1 MHVEGSDFLYHA
13 PISAPG
19 DESLFMNTLLM
30 HCRAG
35 FEGEVCSEIAE
46 HAARLGV
53 AGYAKAKPH
62 TACAEFICHEPAG
75 PARLMSELRFSDL
88 IFPRQWA
95 RGEFVQ
101 LPESDR
107 ISVLLDHL
115 AAYPVCGSLWLEVLD
130 TNDGK
135 ELSNFCKKFEA
146 PLRKAL
152 LGAGRLVEDANLPRL
167 LLTFKSGR
175 EVFAGVADAG
185 NFAMWPMGIPRLK
198 FPREAPSRSTLKLEE
213 AWHHFIP
220 REQWDER
227 LHGDMTGVDLGAAPG
242 GWTYQLV
249 RRGML
254 VTAIDNGP
262 MAQSLMDTGL
272 VTHLMADGFT
282 YKPKQTVDWMVCDI
296 VEKPA
301 RNAALLET
309 WLGENLCREAVVNLK
324 LPMKQRYAEV
334 RKLLER
340 IEDGFKARGVKVQI
354 GCKQLYHD
362 REEVTCHLRR
372 LDSAK
377 R

>member
-1 MHVEGSDFLYHA
+1 
-13 PISAPG
+13 
-19 DESLFMNTLLM
+19 MNTLFM
-30 HCRAG
+30 HCRPG
-35 FEGEVCSEIAE
+35 FEAEVCSEISD
-46 HAARLGV
+46 HAANLGV
-53 AGYAKAKPH
+53 AGYARAKPL
-62 TACAEFICHEPAG
+62 TACAEFVCHEPQG
-75 PARLMSELRFSDL
+75 PARLMAQLRFKSL

-95 RGEFVQ
+95 RGSHVE
-101 LPESDR
+101 LPETDR
-107 ISVLLDHL
+107 ISVLLRELQH
-115 AAYPVCGSLWLEVLD
+115 YPVFGSVWLEVMD

-135 ELSNFCKKFEA
+135 ELSNFCKKFDG

-152 LGAGRLVEDANLPRL
+152 DKAGRLLDDPALPRL

-175 EVFAGVADAG
+175 EVFLGVAPAD
-185 NFAMWPMGIPRLK
+185 NSAMWPMGIPRLK

-220 REQWDER
+220 REEWDAR
-227 LHGDMTGVDLGAAPG
+227 LSGDMTGVDLGAAPG

-262 MAQSLMDTGL
+262 MDQGLMDTGL
-272 VTHLMADGFT
+272 VQHLMADGFT
-282 YKPKQTVDWMVCDI
+282 YKPKQPVDWMVCDI

-309 WLGENLCREAVVNLK
+309 WLGEGLCREAVVNLK

-334 RKLLER
+334 QRLLER
-340 IEDGFKARGVKVQI
+340 IEEGFSARCVKVEI

-372 LDSAK
+372 LDMKK

>member
-1 MHVEGSDFLYHA
+1 
-13 PISAPG
+13 
-19 DESLFMNTLLM
+19 MNTLFM
-30 HCRAG
+30 HCRPG

-46 HAARLGV
+46 HAARLDV
-53 AGYAKAKPH
+53 PGYAKAKPAS
-62 TACAEFICHEPAG
+62 ACVEFICHSPEG
-75 PARLMSELRFSDL
+75 PARLMRQLRFAEL
-88 IFPRQWA
+88 IFLRQWA
-95 RGEFVQ
+95 RGSFVE
-101 LPESDR
+101 LPETDR
-107 ISVLLDHL
+107 ISVLLATL
-115 AAYPVCGSLWLEVLD
+115 ADYPVFGSLWLEVVD

-135 ELSNFCKKFEA
+135 ELSTFCRKFEV

-152 LGAGRLVEDANLPRL
+152 IKAGRLQDDPTLPRL
-167 LLTFKSGR
+167 LLTFKTGR
-175 EVFAGVADAG
+175 EVFVGMAEAD
-185 NFAMWPMGIPRLK
+185 NQAMWPMGIPRLK

-220 REQWDER
+220 RDQWDER
-227 LHGDMTGVDLGAAPG
+227 LHSDMTGVDLGAAPG

-272 VTHLMADGFT
+272 VKHLMTDGFT
-282 YKPKQTVDWMVCDI
+282 YKPKPPVDWMVCDI

-309 WLGENLCREAVVNLK
+309 WLGEGLCREAVVNLK

-334 RKLLER
+334 RRLLDR
-340 IEDGFKARGVKVQI
+340 IAEGFKARGIKVAI

-372 LDSAK
+372 LDTK
-377 R
+377 KP

>member
-1 MHVEGSDFLYHA
+1 
-13 PISAPG
+13 
-19 DESLFMNTLLM
+19 MNTLFM
-30 HCRAG
+30 HCRPG
-35 FEGEVCSEIAE
+35 FESEVCSEIAD
-46 HAARLGV
+46 HAARLEV
-53 AGYAKAKPH
+53 AGYAKARPN
-62 TACAEFICHEPAG
+62 TACAEFICSEPDGAE
-75 PARLMSELRFSDL
+75 RLMSGQRFDQL

-95 RGEFVQ
+95 RGVFLD
-101 LPESDR
+101 LPETDR
-107 ISVLLDHL
+107 ISVILGQMTDF
-115 AAYPVCGSLWLEVLD
+115 PVCGSLWLEVVD

-152 LGAGRLVEDANLPRL
+152 NQAGKLIDDPRKPRL

-175 EVFAGVADAG
+175 EVFLGLADAG
-185 NFAMWPMGIPRLK
+185 NSAMWPMGIPRLK

-220 REQWDER
+220 RDQWDER
-227 LHGDMTGVDLGAAPG
+227 LSGDMTGVDLGAAPG

-262 MAQSLMDTGL
+262 MAESLMDTGL
-272 VTHLMADGFT
+272 VQHLMADGFT
-282 YKPKQTVDWMVCDI
+282 YKPRQPVDWMVCDI

-309 WLGENLCREAVVNLK
+309 WLGEGLCREAVVNLK

-334 RKLLER
+334 RRLLDR
-340 IEDGFKARGVKVQI
+340 IEEGFKERGIRVSI

-372 LDSAK
+372 LDVAK
-377 R
+377 TARPRKG

>member
-1 MHVEGSDFLYHA
+1 
-13 PISAPG
+13 
-19 DESLFMNTLLM
+19 MNTLFM
-30 HCRAG
+30 HCRPG
-35 FEGEVCSEIAE
+35 FESEVCSEIAE
-46 HAARLGV
+46 HAARLDV
-53 AGYAKAKPH
+53 AGYAKAK
-62 TACAEFICHEPAG
+62 TNAACAEFVCTEEDGA
-75 PARLMSELRFSDL
+75 ARLMKGQRFAEL

-95 RGEFVQ
+95 RGVFLD
-101 LPESDR
+101 LPETDR
-107 ISVLLDHL
+107 ISVIL
-115 AAYPVCGSLWLEVLD
+115 AQLAGFPVFGSLWLEVVD

-152 LGAGRLVEDANLPRL
+152 TTAGKLTEDASKPRL

-175 EVFAGVADAG
+175 EVFLGMAEA
-185 NFAMWPMGIPRLK
+185 NNSAMWPMGIPRLK
-198 FPREAPSRSTLKLEE
+198 FPRESPSRSTLKLEE

-220 REQWDER
+220 RDQWDER
-227 LHGDMTGVDLGAAPG
+227 LSGEMTAVDLGAAPG

-262 MAQSLMDTGL
+262 MAESLMDTGL
-272 VTHLMADGFT
+272 VQHLMADGFT
-282 YKPKQTVDWMVCDI
+282 FKPRHPVDWMVCDI

-309 WLGENLCREAVVNLK
+309 WLGEGLCREAVVNLK
-324 LPMKQRYAEV
+324 LPMKQRFAEV
-334 RKLLER
+334 RRLLLR
-340 IEDGFKARGVKVQI
+340 IEEGFTDRGINVSI

-372 LDSAK
+372 LDGK
-377 R
+377 RR

>member
-1 MHVEGSDFLYHA
+1 
-13 PISAPG
+13 
-19 DESLFMNTLLM
+19 MNTLLL
-30 HCRAG
+30 HCRPG
-35 FEGEVCSEIAE
+35 FENEVCAEISE
-46 HAARLGV
+46 HAAHQQV
-53 AGYAKAKPH
+53 AGYAKAKPSS
-62 TACAEFICHEPAG
+62 AYAEFICTEADG
-75 PARLMSELRFSDL
+75 AERLMGAVRFNRL

-95 RGEFVQ
+95 RGSFVE

-107 ISVLLDHL
+107 ISVLLAHL
-115 AAYPVCGSLWLEVLD
+115 ADVPTCGSLWLEVLD

-152 LGAGRLVEDANLPRL
+152 AKAGKLVEDPHKPRL
-167 LLTFKSGR
+167 LLTFLSGR
-175 EVFAGVADAG
+175 QVFLGLAEANNSAQ
-185 NFAMWPMGIPRLK
+185 WPMGIPRLK

-213 AWHHFIP
+213 AWHTFIP

-227 LHGDMTGVDLGAAPG
+227 LSGDMTGVDLGAAPG

-262 MAQSLMDTGL
+262 MAESLMDTGL
-272 VTHLMADGFT
+272 VQHLMVDGFT
-282 YKPKQTVDWMVCDI
+282 YKPRQTVDWMVCDI

-301 RNAALLET
+301 RSAALLET
-309 WLGENLCREAVVNLK
+309 WIGEGLCREAVVNLK

-334 RKLLER
+334 RRLLQR
-340 IEDGFKARGVKVQI
+340 LEDAFAARKIRVSI
-354 GCKQLYHD
+354 ACKQLYHD

-372 LDSAK
+372 LGK
-377 R
+377 

>member
-1 MHVEGSDFLYHA
+1 
-13 PISAPG
+13 
-19 DESLFMNTLLM
+19 MNTLLM
-30 HCRAG
+30 HCRPG
-35 FEGEVCSEIAE
+35 FEGEVCAEISE
-46 HAARLGV
+46 HAAQLGV
-53 AGYAKAKPH
+53 AGYAKGKANS
-62 TACAEFICHEPAG
+62 ACAEFVCYDAES
-75 PARLMSELRFSDL
+75 PARLMQALRFKEL

-95 RGEFVQ
+95 RGGYLA
-101 LPESDR
+101 LPETDR
-107 ISVLLDHL
+107 ISVLLEYL
-115 AAYPVCGSLWLEVLD
+115 AAYPAVSSVWLEVLD

-135 ELSNFCKKFEA
+135 ELSTFCRKFEG
-146 PLRKAL
+146 PLLKAL
-152 LGAGRLVEDANLPRL
+152 KGAGKLREGEGGQRL
-167 LLTFKSGR
+167 LLTFISGR
-175 EVFAGVADAG
+175 EVFVGLAEER
-185 NFAMWPMGIPRLK
+185 NSAMWPMGIPRLK

-249 RRGML
+249 KRGML
-254 VTAIDNGP
+254 VTAVDNGP

-272 VTHLMADGFT
+272 VRHLMADGFL
-282 YKPKQTVDWMVCDI
+282 YKPKPPVDWMVCDI

-309 WLGENLCREAVVNLK
+309 WLGEGLCREAVVNLK

-334 RKLLER
+334 KRLLAR
-340 IEDGFKARGVKVQI
+340 IEEGFRARKVRVSI

-372 LDSAK
+372 LDV
-377 R
+377 